1 MVLGVVALD
10 YIFAGSA
17 TWAGACKRWGMV
29 IGSSG
34 QPTRKDGNNES
45 EKAEPAAAH
54 PYLYAAKSVCVEL

>member
-1 MVLGVVALD
+1 MFLGVVALH
-10 YIFAGSA
+10 YIFR
-17 TWAGACKRWGMV
+17 WKCHMAGACKRWGVV